1 MAEQSAFLTAFDE
14 MQKKKGGFNA
24 PAPLESVVDTVGQAP
39 EVQSP
44 FSQQAAAATNPLAAP
59 IDLSAARQAPMLG
72 GFEVKGAGAERFA
85 LGTPEVPETL
95 FSKEYTDPNG
105 NTAAIARIEDERAR
119 ANAVDPQVSV
129 ETPEEFTPTGGAGF
143 LPASSVPVPRDTP
156 DGATFMGDAS
166 TALGKLSAP
175 FTAHSQAAGGFKPE
189 QPATVTTSEEVAAS
203 PAEVTPAGAT
213 PAVAAP
219 VMDGSQMP
227 QAGEEG
233 FKFAERG
240 SPQDYFLSNTNGG
253 TTALSPEQITRGQE
267 YAKQQGLNFDPTTG
281 FSQSEEA
288 PQVQAPQG
296 LTTAGGQPLAEFLA
310 GGQQKDAQGR
320 MIDPNVDRSSFEQK
334 SADREARQ
342 AARPDFGEAQERAA
356 GTITD
361 AERRGNGA
369 PTALFKEE
377 AEAAGLS
384 GRAKSDFISEK
395 TRLWSEA
402 KEDRGIDQASGQA
415 AGERANLEMGL
426 KIKDWE
432 KTNADERKERVD
444 EMNTEI
450 GALTSIIGQA
460 ENISGVAQEAGRQV
474 GAGTTGFFSPLK
486 FIGGTTAADL
496 AGNLETIKSDAFVAN
511 ITEMRKNSPTG
522 GAVGNVSD
530 KDLEMLQS
538 LQTSFRQNLKPTT
551 LRANLRK
558 YQKIRA
564 KVVTDAK
571 KGFVLKYGQ
580 ENLNK
585 YFGDQ
590 QQTAGKGS
598 SAIPNDRNVTTS
610 NNELYE
616 KHSQ

>member
-1 MAEQSAFLTAFDE
+1 

-24 PAPLESVVDTVGQAP
+24 PLPVAP
-39 EVQSP
+39 
-44 FSQQAAAATNPLAAP
+44 
-59 IDLSAARQAPMLG
+59 
-72 GFEVKGAGAERFA
+72 GFK
-85 LGTPEVPETL
+85 
-95 FSKEYTDPNG
+95 
-105 NTAAIARIEDERAR
+105 
-119 ANAVDPQVSV
+119 PQ
-129 ETPEEFTPTGGAGF
+129 
-143 LPASSVPVPRDTP
+143 LPQE
-156 DGATFMGDAS
+156 
-166 TALGKLSAP
+166 LSAP
-175 FTAHSQAAGGFKPE
+175 QVGPTLANEAQLPVEQRTQDGTMIGVPDFNEPYIVPEAAQAFGDVPVNMPSNPLDPNAQISAVQDRLPSAPSEVDSRGFLEKFADATRSDPAPQVGGGLSPFGGGTAMRTKAEGASGGVVDAIQSAIPMGLPGALPFEGTP
-189 QPATVTTSEEVAAS
+189 S
-203 PAEVTPAGAT
+203 PAT
-213 PAVAAP
+213 PAVVSDDPFGVTPEEIAAAGNENFGKAVAENPYRSQYGVNSLEQGAVDEIQQQDTAAP
-219 VMDGSQMP
+219 
-227 QAGEEG
+227 QAQLP
-233 FKFAERG
+233 
-240 SPQDYFLSNTNGG
+240 STIQN
-253 TTALSPEQITRGQE
+253 
-267 YAKQQGLNFDPTTG
+267 
-281 FSQSEEA
+281 
-288 PQVQAPQG
+288 
-296 LTTAGGQPLAEFLA
+296 AGGQNLA
-310 GGQQKDAQGR
+310 GFKPKYEGQSLTDYMAGRDDPSAASVQVQDPQGR
-320 MIDPNVDRSSFEQK
+320 FRRQAASVAGETPGQNQSRTDALFPEQADFEQA

-402 KEDRGIDQASGQA
+402 KEDREIDQASGQA

-432 KTNADERKERVD
+432 KTNDDERKERVD

-551 LRANLRK
+551 LRANLKK

>member
-1 MAEQSAFLTAFDE
+1 MSQEFIKELERQKAKQAEQ
-14 MQKKKGGFNA
+14 GGFNA
-24 PAPLESVVDTVGQAP
+24 PAPVAPGMQPQAP
-39 EVQSP
+39 QE
-44 FSQQAAAATNPLAAP
+44 
-59 IDLSAARQAPMLG
+59 LSAPQVGPTLASELQPDAKVPMVG
-72 GFEVKGAGAERFA
+72 GFEVRGAGADRFP

-95 FSKEYTDPNG
+95 FSTEYTDPGG
-105 NTAAIARIEDERAR
+105 NTAAIAKIEAERAR

-129 ETPEEFTPTGGAGF
+129 EAPREFTPTGGAGF
-143 LPASSVPVPRDTP
+143 FPATSVPVPRDTQEK
-156 DGATFMGDAS
+156 ATFMGDVS
-166 TALGKLSAP
+166 TGLGKISAP
-175 FTAHSQAAGGFKPE
+175 LTAHSQSAGGFKPE
-189 QPATVTTSEEVAAS
+189 QPAAAS
-203 PAEVTPAGAT
+203 APFGLADPTSSTATGEDPFSAPIVTPREGPSADPDQQIRLADPTSSTVGLNSTQA
-213 PAVAAP
+213 
-219 VMDGSQMP
+219 MLQERFGSPTISGIQS
-227 QAGEEG
+227 AEEG
-233 FKFAERG
+233 
-240 SPQDYFLSNTNGG
+240 L
-253 TTALSPEQITRGQE
+253 
-267 YAKQQGLNFDPTTG
+267 GLRT
-281 FSQSEEA
+281 
-288 PQVQAPQG
+288 
-296 LTTAGGQPLAEFLA
+296 
-310 GGQQKDAQGR
+310 DAQGR

-342 AARPDFGEAQERAA
+342 AARPDFGEAQTRAA
-356 GTITD
+356 GTVTD

-402 KEDRGIDQASGQA
+402 REDREIERASGQA
-415 AGERANLEMGL
+415 AGERANIEMQL

-474 GAGTTGFFSPLK
+474 GVGTAGFFSPLK
-486 FIGGTTAADL
+486 WIGGTTAADL

-530 KDLEMLQS
+530 KDLDMLQS

-551 LRANLRK
+551 LRANLKK

-564 KVVTDAK
+564 KVVADAK

-590 QQTAGKGS
+590 QQATNGGS
-598 SAIPNDRNVTTS
+598 SAIPNDRNVAGAS
-610 NNELYE
+610 DALLSSGKY
-616 KHSQ
+616 

>member
-1 MAEQSAFLTAFDE
+1 LAGFKPKYEGQSLTDFMAGRDDPSAA
-14 MQKKKGGFNA
+14 
-24 PAPLESVVDTVGQAP
+24 SVQ
-39 EVQSP
+39 VQDP
-44 FSQQAAAATNPLAAP
+44 QGRFRRQAA
-59 IDLSAARQAPMLG
+59 
-72 GFEVKGAGAERFA
+72 
-85 LGTPEVPETL
+85 
-95 FSKEYTDPNG
+95 
-105 NTAAIARIEDERAR
+105 
-119 ANAVDPQVSV
+119 SV
-129 ETPEEFTPTGGAGF
+129 EGETPEQNKART
-143 LPASSVPVPRDTP
+143 
-156 DGATFMGDAS
+156 DA
-166 TALGKLSAP
+166 L
-175 FTAHSQAAGGFKPE
+175 FPE
-189 QPATVTTSEEVAAS
+189 QA
-203 PAEVTPAGAT
+203 
-213 PAVAAP
+213 
-219 VMDGSQMP
+219 D
-227 QAGEEG
+227 
-233 FKFAERG
+233 
-240 SPQDYFLSNTNGG
+240 
-253 TTALSPEQITRGQE
+253 
-267 YAKQQGLNFDPTTG
+267 
-281 FSQSEEA
+281 
-288 PQVQAPQG
+288 
-296 LTTAGGQPLAEFLA
+296 
-310 GGQQKDAQGR
+310 
-320 MIDPNVDRSSFEQK
+320 FEQE

-342 AARPDFGEAQERAA
+342 AARPDFGEAQTRAA
-356 GTITD
+356 GTVTD

-369 PTALFKEE
+369 PTSLFKAE

-402 KEDRGIDQASGQA
+402 KEDRGIDQASNQA

-432 KTNADERKERVD
+432 KTNADERTERVD

-450 GALTSIIGQA
+450 SALTSIIGQA

-496 AGNLETIKSDAFVAN
+496 AGNLETIKSDAFVSN
-511 ITEMRKNSPTG
+511 ITEMRQNSPTG

-538 LQTSFRQNLKPTT
+538 LQTTFRQNLKPTT
-551 LRANLRK
+551 LRANLKK

-564 KVVTDAK
+564 KVVADAK
-571 KGFVLKYGQ
+571 RGFVLKYGQ

-590 QQTAGKGS
+590 QQAAGKGS

>member
-1 MAEQSAFLTAFDE
+1 MAVTEFLEAVDKKKKAEQAAMAAAPVSAE
-14 MQKKKGGFNA
+14 VA
-24 PAPLESVVDTVGQAP
+24 PAAPSMFGTPAPMESVVDTVGQV

-44 FSQQAAAATNPLAAP
+44 FSQAAAPNPMAAAVDTIAQP
-59 IDLSAARQAPMLG
+59 DLSAAAP
-72 GFEVKGAGAERFA
+72 A
-85 LGTPEVPETL
+85 
-95 FSKEYTDPNG
+95 
-105 NTAAIARIEDERAR
+105 
-119 ANAVDPQVSV
+119 
-129 ETPEEFTPTGGAGF
+129 
-143 LPASSVPVPRDTP
+143 
-156 DGATFMGDAS
+156 
-166 TALGKLSAP
+166 
-175 FTAHSQAAGGFKPE
+175 
-189 QPATVTTSEEVAAS
+189 
-203 PAEVTPAGAT
+203 
-213 PAVAAP
+213 
-219 VMDGSQMP
+219 
-227 QAGEEG
+227 
-233 FKFAERG
+233 
-240 SPQDYFLSNTNGG
+240 
-253 TTALSPEQITRGQE
+253 
-267 YAKQQGLNFDPTTG
+267 
-281 FSQSEEA
+281 
-288 PQVQAPQG
+288 VQAPQG
-296 LTTAGGQPLAEFLA
+296 VLSPEERTRIEGRLA
-310 GGQQKDAQGR
+310 GTNADIVASGETVGGAPQEGFVSRLAGRLGEQFTQPAPYTPLPGGAESETAFGATPTQPTLFREGLSAISELNKTPLTRPDSYRSKAPEATPAVEMATPESIANLSVNGTDIVTPKAITEAGQVAPAAVEPQTQLPSAIQSASGQDLIGFKPKYEGQSLADYMAGRDDPSAASVQVQDPQGR
-320 MIDPNVDRSSFEQK
+320 FRRQAASVAGETPEQNQARTDALFPEQADFQQA

-356 GTITD
+356 GTVTD

-369 PTALFKEE
+369 PTSLFKAE

-395 TRLWSEA
+395 TRLWSET
-402 KEDRGIDQASGQA
+402 KEDREIERASGQA
-415 AGERANLEMGL
+415 AGERANIETQL

-432 KTNADERKERVD
+432 KTNADERTERVD

-450 GALTSIIGQA
+450 SALTSIIGQA

-486 FIGGTTAADL
+486 WIGGTTAADL
-496 AGNLETIKSDAFVAN
+496 AGNLETIKSDAFVSN
-511 ITEMRKNSPTG
+511 ITEMRQNSPTG

-551 LRANLRK
+551 LRANLKK

-564 KVVTDAK
+564 KVVADAK
-571 KGFVLKYGQ
+571 RGFVLKYGQ

-590 QQTAGKGS
+590 QQAAGKGS

>member
-1 MAEQSAFLTAFDE
+1 MSQEFIKELERLKAKQ
-14 MQKKKGGFNA
+14 GGFNTPTPAAPSLQPQAPQELSTPQVGPTLANEAQLPVSA
-24 PAPLESVVDTVGQAP
+24 PAIQTPQELTADSLGPVAFPGLQEQAMDTRLEAAGEEQQRMNAMSSTLSDGQIQGEREGSTVGGFVENAARKGFDYFFGAPTAEQAQNILDTQP
-39 EVQSP
+39 TDPAQRARLQATAAGTGSP
-44 FSQQAAAATNPLAAP
+44 S
-59 IDLSAARQAPMLG
+59 DLSKAASYLFGRP
-72 GFEVKGAGAERFA
+72 ENAG
-85 LGTPEVPETL
+85 
-95 FSKEYTDPNG
+95 DPN
-105 NTAAIARIEDERAR
+105 I
-119 ANAVDPQVSV
+119 
-129 ETPEEFTPTGGAGF
+129 
-143 LPASSVPVPRDTP
+143 
-156 DGATFMGDAS
+156 
-166 TALGKLSAP
+166 LG
-175 FTAHSQAAGGFKPE
+175 SQA
-189 QPATVTTSEEVAAS
+189 
-203 PAEVTPAGAT
+203 
-213 PAVAAP
+213 PAVASDDP
-219 VMDGSQMP
+219 FGV
-227 QAGEEG
+227 
-233 FKFAERG
+233 
-240 SPQDYFLSNTNGG
+240 T
-253 TTALSPEQITRGQE
+253 PEQIAAAGNENFGKAVAENPYRSQYGVNSLDQKAIGE
-267 YAKQQGLNFDPTTG
+267 IQQQGAA
-281 FSQSEEA
+281 A
-288 PQVQAPQG
+288 PQAQAPQG
-296 LTTAGGQPLAEFLA
+296 LNSTQAMLQERFGSPTISGIQSAEEGL
-310 GGQQKDAQGR
+310 GMRTDAQGR
-320 MIDPNVDRSSFEQK
+320 MIDPNVDRSSFEQA
-334 SADREARQ
+334 SADLQARQ

-356 GTITD
+356 GTVTD

-395 TRLWSEA
+395 TRLWIEA
-402 KEDRGIDQASGQA
+402 KEDREIERASGQA
-415 AGERANLEMGL
+415 AGERANIEMQL

-486 FIGGTTAADL
+486 WIGGTTAADL

-538 LQTSFRQNLKPTT
+538 LQTTFRQNLKPTT
-551 LRANLRK
+551 LRANLKK

-564 KVVTDAK
+564 KVVADAK

-585 YFGDQ
+585 HFGDQ